1 MVNSLDFQSGN
12 EGSIPFGTTKIKTM
26 KDITPLFVKLKPDS
40 SLAGLLQKRL
50 EITARKLEILRKE
63 YEDGKYDNYFKK

>member
-1 MVNSLDFQSGN
+1 
-12 EGSIPFGTTKIKTM
+12 M